1 MLVDWAENFASRSA
15 LRLTVQRS
23 TAVLHFLREAGST
36 FRRHG
41 CASLAASLAFF
52 SLLSLFPL
60 VFLLQYGISFLVSQ
74 EVLGEGF
81 LLSLL
86 KGFLPILGEGL
97 AHQIRRAG
105 ELESVRWVVFLTFA
119 WLGASVF
126 YELDYAINVV
136 FGTSALRHT
145 LISTV
150 VAVILLGAFGLLLV
164 TSYVVTY
171 MIDFLVSHTPRLLG
185 LDLVA
190 VSAHHFLL
198 TYTLPFLLALAT
210 VTCVYRSL
218 PLHRPTWRNAT
229 IGATTFA
236 LLWVAAKY
244 LFIAYSQQ
252 ATVYSRLYGTLLEV
266 VLLLLWIY
274 YSALLLLLGAVVTR
288 RLQLRGLPAS
298 SP

>member
-1 MLVDWAENFASRSA
+1 MRAKSV
-15 LRLTVQRS
+15 LRLTLQRG
-23 TAVLHFLREAGST
+23 AAALHFLGGVVTA
-36 FRRHG
+36 FRHHG

-60 VFLLQYGISFLVSQ
+60 VFLFQYGISFLVDQ
-74 EVLGEGF
+74 DALEQGF
-81 LLSLL
+81 LLSFL

-97 AHQIRRAG
+97 AYQIRRAG

-119 WLGASVF
+119 WLSALVF

-145 LISTV
+145 LIATV
-150 VAVILLGAFGLLLV
+150 VAVVLLGAFSLLLIV
-164 TSYVVTY
+164 SYVATQIVT
-171 MIDFLVSHTPRLLG
+171 FLVSLMPDLG
-185 LDLVA
+185 LNLVR
-190 VSAHHFLL
+190 VYGYQFLL
-198 TYTLPFLLALAT
+198 TYALPFLLALAT
-210 VTCVYRSL
+210 VTGVYRSL
-218 PLHRPTWRNAT
+218 PRRPPTWRDAV
-229 IGATTFA
+229 IGAMVFA

-244 LFIAYSQQ
+244 LFVAYAQQ

-274 YSALLLLLGAVVTR
+274 YSAFLMLLGAVVTR
-288 RLQLRGLPAS
+288 LLQQRTIPAS

>member
-1 MLVDWAENFASRSA
+1 M
-15 LRLTVQRS
+15 
-23 TAVLHFLREAGST
+23 AVLHFLGEVIAA
-36 FRRHG
+36 FRHYG
-41 CASLAASLAFF
+41 CASLASSLAFF

-60 VFLLQYGISFLVSQ
+60 VFLLQYGINLLVSQ

-97 AHQIRRAG
+97 AYQIRRAG
-105 ELESVRWVVFLTFA
+105 ELESVRWVVFLTLA

-150 VAVILLGAFGLLLV
+150 VAVVLLGAFGLLLV
-164 TSYVVTY
+164 VSYVATH
-171 MIDFLVSHTPRLLG
+171 MIGFLISLTPHLWG

-190 VSAHHFLL
+190 VYAHHFLL

-210 VTCVYRSL
+210 VTTLYRSL
-218 PLHRPTWRNAT
+218 PRQRPTWRDAA
-229 IGATTFA
+229 IGATVFA
-236 LLWVAAKY
+236 LLWVAAKC
-244 LFIAYSQQ
+244 LFAAYTQQ

-288 RLQLRGLPAS
+288 LFQLRTISAS

>member
-1 MLVDWAENFASRSA
+1 M
-15 LRLTVQRS
+15 
-23 TAVLHFLREAGST
+23 AVLRFLGEVVVA

-52 SLLSLFPL
+52 SLLALFPL

-81 LLSLL
+81 LLSFL
-86 KGFLPILGEGL
+86 KGFLPTLGEGL

-105 ELESVRWVVFLTFA
+105 ELETVRWVVFLTFA
-119 WLGASVF
+119 WLGTSVF
-126 YELDYAINVV
+126 YELDYAIHVV

-145 LISTV
+145 LISTA
-150 VAVILLGAFGLLLV
+150 VAVVLLGAFGVLLV
-164 TSYVVTY
+164 ASYVATY
-171 MIDFLVSHTPRLLG
+171 MIEFLISNTPHLWG

-190 VSAHHFLL
+190 VSAHGFLL

-210 VTCVYRSL
+210 VTTVYRSL
-218 PLHRPTWRNAT
+218 PLQRPSWRDAA
-229 IGATTFA
+229 IGATVFA

-244 LFIAYSQQ
+244 LFAAYSQQ

-274 YSALLLLLGAVVTR
+274 YSSLLMLLGAVVTR
-288 RLQLRGLPAS
+288 RLQLRGRTTM